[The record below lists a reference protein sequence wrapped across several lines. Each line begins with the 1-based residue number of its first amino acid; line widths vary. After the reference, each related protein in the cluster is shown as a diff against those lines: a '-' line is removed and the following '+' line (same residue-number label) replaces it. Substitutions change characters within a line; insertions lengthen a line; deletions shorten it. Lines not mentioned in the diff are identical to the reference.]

1 MRLLLDTNALIRLC
15 HPTRHAEI
23 EEWLQRWL
31 AYAQAG
37 GDVELIV
44 SAAADY
50 EARRGY
56 LWKLDKHPDEPKALA
71 RLDRFCEL
79 LDMYPISVEVLRIAA
94 RFWAEAR
101 RGGYSTAPERDID
114 WDVVIA
120 AQAAD
125 LTAVV
130 VTNNAGHI
138 SRYGV
143 DARDWR
149 DIPPAT
155 LAGSANETATPE

>member
-15 HPTRHAEI
+15 HPTRHPEI
-23 EEWLQRWL
+23 KEWLQSWL
-31 AYAQAG
+31 AHAQAG
-37 GDVELIV
+37 GNIELIV
-44 SAAADY
+44 SAVADY

-71 RLDRFCEL
+71 RLDHLCEL
-79 LDMYPISVEVLRIAA
+79 LGMCRISAETLRAAA
-94 RFWAEAR
+94 RYWSKAR
-101 RGGYSTAPERDID
+101 KGGYSTAPERDID
-114 WDVVIA
+114 WDVIIA

-125 LTAVV
+125 LSAVV
-130 VTNNAGHI
+130 VTSNARHI

-149 DIPPAT
+149 EIAVPNLGGPA
-155 LAGSANETATPE
+155 AETPKF

>member
-15 HPTRHAEI
+15 HPTRHPEI
-23 EEWLQRWL
+23 KEWLKGWIAHAQRV
-31 AYAQAG
+31 
-37 GDVELIV
+37 GDVELVV

-71 RLDRFCEL
+71 RLDHLCKL
-79 LDMYPISVEVLRIAA
+79 LGMCPISGEVLRTAA
-94 RFWAEAR
+94 RFWSEAR
-101 RGGYSTAPERDID
+101 KGGYSTAPERDID
-114 WDVVIA
+114 WDVIVA
-120 AQAAD
+120 AQAAS

-130 VTNNAGHI
+130 VTSNAGHI

-149 DIPPAT
+149 DIPPPNSGGPA
-155 LAGSANETATPE
+155 TATPKPK